1 MPGGR
6 AASTVLV
13 TWPDYD
19 LDDPELGGALAR
31 SGLTAR
37 LRPKRGHRSPEE
49 LSGLLHGVVGA
60 IVSTDPFTTG
70 IIEEASDLRV
80 IARVGVG
87 YDSIDVAS
95 ASAHGVQIA
104 TTPGGNEHV
113 VADHTIG
120 LMLAILRRIPELERD
135 LRRGGWNRTGAFAPR
150 QLTGCTVGLVG
161 YGGIGRRVAARLQ
174 GFDVQLLIH
183 DPALGCDS
191 VPLDELLRRSDV
203 VSLHCPLLPSTRHLI
218 DGRSLQ
224 LMRPD
229 AVLVNAA
236 RGPIVDE
243 AALIEAL
250 RRGVIAGA
258 ALDVFEAEPPDA
270 SPLLEMDNVVV
281 SPHVGGISTQ
291 SIAEMTRR
299 ATQAVIDVV
308 SGRRPADLVN
318 PEALR
323 APAR

>member
-1 MPGGR
+1 
-6 AASTVLV
+6 VLV

-19 LDDPELGGALAR
+19 LDHRDLGGALVR
-31 SGLTAR
+31 CGLSVR
-37 LRPKRGHRSPEE
+37 LHPKRGHRSPEE
-49 LSGLLHGVVGA
+49 LVRLLDGVVGA
-60 IVSTDPFTTG
+60 IVSTDPFTAG
-70 IIEEASDLRV
+70 VIEEAIDLRV

-95 ASAHGVQIA
+95 ASAHGIQIA

-120 LMLAILRRIPELERD
+120 LMLAILRRLPELERD
-135 LRRGGWNRTGAFAPR
+135 LRRGGWNRTGPFAPR
-150 QLTGCTVGLVG
+150 QLTGCFVGLVG
-161 YGGIGRRVAARLQ
+161 YGEIGRRVAARLH
-174 GFDVQLLIH
+174 GFDVELLIH
-183 DPALGCDS
+183 DPALGADS
-191 VPLDELLRRSDV
+191 VPLDELLQRSDV

-218 DGRSLQ
+218 DARSLQ
-224 LMRPD
+224 LMQPD

-243 AALIEAL
+243 TALIEAL
-250 RRGVIAGA
+250 RSGVIAGA
-258 ALDVFEAEPPDA
+258 ALDVFEAEPPEA
-270 SPLLEMDNVVV
+270 SPLLELDNVVL

-308 SGRRPADLVN
+308 SGRSPAGLVN
-318 PEALR
+318 PEAL
-323 APAR
+323 PALAR